1 MAIRVTQNGVCLKWG
16 EPEFGADQ
24 VIRSS
29 IFYQS
34 TEGSQNRWEKVV
46 VEGKFRI
53 KVINKLKPETKY
65 IFKVCSE
72 SKFGIGPES
81 DLSDEIKTDKILSK
95 RIKEDSQIIRPAD
108 TSSPEIYNLV
118 MKKCAEGMRYVLG
131 EPSSNQVDEKV
142 LMLVGAT
149 GAGKTTL
156 LNGIVNY
163 IFGVQLEDDFRFEL
177 DLRKDVSQAYS
188 QTSKVTA
195 YTFYPMDGSR
205 LPYPLT
211 IIDTPGFGDTRGI
224 IFDKKIHQQILEA
237 VSIEEHSIK
246 HLNGVGVV
254 IQASSTRLT
263 STQNF
268 IFDSILKVFGNDVTS
283 NIFLMMTFA
292 DGQNPPAISAVKK
305 ANVPYRSFFKFNNS
319 ALFAKPSISEG
330 FTQLYWNLGM
340 KSFDTFFAIFGDIK
354 PVSMQ
359 QTKEVLIERQHLE
372 LLIEGLQRKIN
383 SGLDKIDALQIEEKL
398 LKEKEEEMKIS
409 ENFTYKVTTTTQKRV
424 DLPKDF
430 DQRALNCRN
439 CLTTCHFPC
448 EITSGSIYD
457 CVVMNS
463 HDPNIAQ
470 CTICPS
476 TCAWNVHEL
485 QRFHYESI
493 KSVEMRTVKTL
504 KARYDEAKDH
514 LEKAKNAIAKLDE
527 ELSQMQ
533 QDVMINI
540 KNARKCKER
549 LNDIAL
555 KPVVLTE
562 TDYIDILILAEKNEA
577 AEGFMKRIVVLKELK
592 KAAEL
597 LAQLNEEASMPPKEC
612 MKDWWTSF
620 RSGYRRK

>member
-1 MAIRVTQNGVCLKWG
+1 M
-16 EPEFGADQ
+16 
-24 VIRSS
+24 
-29 IFYQS
+29 
-34 TEGSQNRWEKVV
+34 V

-53 KVINKLKPETKY
+53 KVVNTLKPETKY
-65 IFKVCSE
+65 SFKVCSE

-95 RIKEDSQIIRPAD
+95 RIKEDSQTIRPAD
-108 TSSPEIYNLV
+108 TSSPELYNLV

-163 IFGVQLEDDFRFEL
+163 ILGVQLEDDFRFEL
-177 DLRKDVSQAYS
+177 DLRTNVSQAYS

-211 IIDTPGFGDTRGI
+211 IIDTPGFGDTMGI
-224 IFDKKIHQQILEA
+224 TFDKKIHQQILDA

-292 DGQNPPAISAVKK
+292 DGQDPPAISAVKK

-340 KSFDTFFAIFGDIK
+340 KSFDTFFAVFGDIK
-354 PVSMQ
+354 PVSVQ

-372 LLIEGLQRKIN
+372 LLIEGLQSKIN

-398 LKEKEEEMKIS
+398 LKEKEEEMRIS
-409 ENFTYKVTTTTQKRV
+409 PTK
-424 DLPKDF
+424 
-430 DQRALNCRN
+430 
-439 CLTTCHFPC
+439 
-448 EITSGSIYD
+448 
-457 CVVMNS
+457 
-463 HDPNIAQ
+463 
-470 CTICPS
+470 
-476 TCAWNVHEL
+476 
-485 QRFHYESI
+485 
-493 KSVEMRTVKTL
+493 
-504 KARYDEAKDH
+504 
-514 LEKAKNAIAKLDE
+514 
-527 ELSQMQ
+527 
-533 QDVMINI
+533 
-540 KNARKCKER
+540 
-549 LNDIAL
+549 
-555 KPVVLTE
+555 
-562 TDYIDILILAEKNEA
+562 
-577 AEGFMKRIVVLKELK
+577 
-592 KAAEL
+592 
-597 LAQLNEEASMPPKEC
+597 
-612 MKDWWTSF
+612 
-620 RSGYRRK
+620 